1 MEALKASLRKCAK
14 KAEDSKV
21 VLKTDEVKQLITL
34 HVERLIC
41 FPVSSFQSKYDQ
53 QTKTQVL

>member
-21 VLKTDEVKQLITL
+21 VQKTDEVKQLITQ

-41 FPVSSFQSKYDQ
+41 FPVSSYILIKIWP
-53 QTKTQVL
+53 TNEVP